1 MTLVKIKKHGNEILG
16 KLVQKI
22 NFLKDEI
29 MGSFA
34 CKIASI
40 VRAEID
46 IYICISLHWQ
56 NPPKDWD
63 FTLPESIL
71 KAAGG
76 VIINLEIKIY
86 PIGKKVPIKWA
97 L

>member
-22 NFLKDEI
+22 NFLKAEI
-29 MGSFA
+29 MGSIA

-46 IYICISLHWQ
+46 IYICISLH
-56 NPPKDWD
+56 
-63 FTLPESIL
+63 
-71 KAAGG
+71 
-76 VIINLEIKIY
+76 
-86 PIGKKVPIKWA
+86 
-97 L
+97 